1 MTKSTALRLLQE
13 FVNFD
18 FQNRYR
24 NHTDPFTSETIT
36 VDETGGMMAVLG
48 DTFSVNFASKV
59 HLKLTGPAWARHK
72 LSS

>member
-36 VDETGGMMAVLG
+36 VDEMDGRHDGSPWRYLLCELCFKGAPKA
-48 DTFSVNFASKV
+48 DRASM
-59 HLKLTGPAWARHK
+59 GPP
-72 LSS
+72 